1 MFKTMRSVADESK
14 QYYQDQFTNLP
25 RMVDFDWRLD
35 VKVSSKSAERLKQP
49 ILYVKMDLEDTAAAS
64 GE

>member
-1 MFKTMRSVADESK
+1 MRSVADESK